1 MKKNNLIINYSKFRI
16 SYKQVLILLTD
27 LVDGS
32 YTESV
37 TVAVLQRLN
46 LHLQMKRV
54 DNGNDDYEGDKKDE
68 KNDDEKPFYLP
79 AGLPQLGA
87 SHCPASGPVPR
98 SDIWPKVL

>member
-46 LHLQMKRV
+46 LHLQMRRGE
-54 DNGNDDYEGDKKDE
+54 NGNDD
-68 KNDDEKPFYLP
+68 
-79 AGLPQLGA
+79 
-87 SHCPASGPVPR
+87 
-98 SDIWPKVL
+98 